1 MVASLAW
8 MRNKVVVGTS
18 ITPDRGEGE
27 QNKSRF
33 FGGFFAQL
41 VCFLTK
47 ARLDLFGANTG

>member
-27 QNKSRF
+27 QNK
-33 FGGFFAQL
+33 
-41 VCFLTK
+41 TK
-47 ARLDLFGANTG
+47 PVFVFVFCAAGLLPYEGTLGSFWS